1 MVRLG
6 IRAKLLA
13 GFGSVLF
20 LAVVVGGVSVLSL
33 RTVNDLGG
41 SMYDD
46 RVVPIRDLAQVR
58 ADLGDID
65 SQIQRAITDQSDKNR
80 ASYPAAADK
89 DAAHMDSL
97 IAAYEAIYLVEDEK
111 KGLVG

>member
-13 GFGSVLF
+13 GFGAVLT
-20 LAVVVGGVSVLSL
+20 LTAIIGGVGVLNL
-33 RTVNDLGG
+33 RTVNELGG

-80 ASYPAAADK
+80 ASYPATSEK